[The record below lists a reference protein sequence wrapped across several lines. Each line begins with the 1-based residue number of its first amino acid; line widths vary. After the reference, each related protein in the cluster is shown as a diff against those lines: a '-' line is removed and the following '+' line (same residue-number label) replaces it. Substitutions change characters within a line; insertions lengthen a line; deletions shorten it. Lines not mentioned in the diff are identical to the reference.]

1 VTARRALL
9 VPLVALAAGACA
21 SRGDIRVLQNDL
33 SIMRAEAAM
42 NDSSHRAQLARIDA
56 QLNGVR
62 DSVRAANARL
72 YKFQGDVQGMLYTI
86 GQQLIAIQELTGQT
100 QRRLQDFR
108 AQVEQRG
115 ATLSPAPLGSSDSSA
130 AGVAAT
136 GAVGGTPPAGP
147 PTGGGAP
154 GPNQL
159 YQLSLNQLQRGSA
172 GAARSGFE
180 ELLRRYPTFDL
191 AGEAQ
196 FYIAESYAA
205 EKDMSAADSAYALVV
220 ERYPSSPRAP
230 TALYKR
236 ALSLQKA
243 GQTREARQTFETLVK
258 KYPRSD
264 EAELARDILRTL
276 R

>member
-1 VTARRALL
+1 VIGRRTLL
-9 VPLVALAAGACA
+9 APLVALSTGACFA
-21 SRGDIRVLQNDL
+21 TRGDVQVLQNDL
-33 SIMRAEAAM
+33 SIMRAEAAQA
-42 NDSSHRAQLARIDA
+42 DSARRAHLARIDA
-56 QLNGVR
+56 QLAGVR
-62 DSVRAANARL
+62 DSLRTASARL
-72 YKFQGDVQGMLYTI
+72 NKLQGDVQGTLYTI

-108 AQVEQRG
+108 AQVEQQN
-115 ATLSPAPLGSSDSSA
+115 TT
-130 AGVAAT
+130 AGQFPAAT
-136 GAVGGTPPAGP
+136 PADSAGAGAPGAGA
-147 PTGGGAP
+147 GAP

-196 FYIAESYAA
+196 FYIAESYAS
-205 EKDMSAADSAYALVV
+205 EGNMSAADSAYAVV
-220 ERYPSSPRAP
+220 VDRYPSSPRAP

-236 ALSLQKA
+236 ASSLQKA
-243 GQTREARQTFETLVK
+243 GQIREARQAFETLVK